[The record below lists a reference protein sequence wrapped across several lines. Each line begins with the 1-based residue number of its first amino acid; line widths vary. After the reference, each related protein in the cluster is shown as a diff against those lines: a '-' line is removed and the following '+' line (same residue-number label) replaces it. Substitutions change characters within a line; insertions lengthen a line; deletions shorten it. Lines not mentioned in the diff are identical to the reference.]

1 MKILK
6 KKLFMCQLEI
16 NSIGE
21 NKNGESSLSKM
32 EKIPA
37 MMEKPLGTGSTL

>member
-1 MKILK
+1 MRLMNENFK

-21 NKNGESSLSKM
+21 NKNGESL
-32 EKIPA
+32 
-37 MMEKPLGTGSTL
+37 